1 MSTRLGTRHA
11 VARVP
16 AARAE
21 EILDRVRETPAGFVR
36 TYGDVSPGAPR
47 VAGAV
52 LHGCED
58 PDVPWHRI
66 VRADGSLA
74 KGERQRVRLEA
85 EGVPFR
91 GSRVEMRVARIPDVE
106 GLPNRPRRSGP
117 PATRAGR

>member
-1 MSTRLGTRHA
+1 MLHVSMHDPRR
-11 VARVP
+11 RK
-16 AARAE
+16 
-21 EILDRVRETPAGFVR
+21 ILDRIQATPPGFVR

-52 LHGCED
+52 LSECHD

-74 KGERQRVRLEA
+74 KGAKQRALLEA

-91 GSRVEMRVARIPDVE
+91 GARVDMRVARAPVWGAQAGDAAA
-106 GLPNRPRRSGP
+106 
-117 PATRAGR
+117 PATP